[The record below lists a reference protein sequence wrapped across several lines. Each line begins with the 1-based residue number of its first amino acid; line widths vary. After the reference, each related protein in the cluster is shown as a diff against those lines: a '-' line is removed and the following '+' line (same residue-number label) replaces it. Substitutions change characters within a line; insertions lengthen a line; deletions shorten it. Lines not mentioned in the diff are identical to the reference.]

1 VTSELES
8 CGPTYIIASVQIW
21 DEKALEQLAEVPGI
35 WRTCHTP
42 NELSLILSECD
53 PTYIFFLHWRW
64 IVPENIVES
73 IECVCFHMTDL
84 PFGRGGSPL
93 QNLISRG
100 IYQTQLTSLRMVK
113 DLDAGPIYFKH
124 PLALKGTAADIYR
137 SAEGLSLLLI
147 AKIIALKPIP
157 IPQTGTPVIFKRRT
171 PDQSE
176 LPAGLSGEKLYDFIR
191 MLDAPG
197 YPKAFC
203 FNNSLKLEFSDANLT
218 ESGLVT
224 AHVEFSLIGCADNEQ
239 RIKPT

>member
-1 VTSELES
+1 MTRKLES

-73 IECVCFHMTDL
+73 IECGCFHMTDF

-124 PLALKGTAADIYR
+124 PLALKGTAAEIYR
-137 SAEGLSLLLI
+137 RAEGLSLLLI
-147 AKIIALKPIP
+147 AKIIDLKPIP
-157 IPQTGTPVIFKRRT
+157 IPQIGTPVIFKRRT

-176 LPAGLSGEKLYDFIR
+176 LPTGLSGEKLYDFIR

-203 FNNSLKLEFSDANLT
+203 FNNSLKLEFSESCLT
-218 ESGLVT
+218 DSGEVT
-224 AHVEFSLIGCADNEQ
+224 ASVKFKESAGADS
-239 RIKPT
+239 K